1 MPRWTVLEVL
11 PGLPL
16 YLEAESGAL
25 TRSCFA
31 RPAGWLNEER
41 DDAEATLAQA
51 ALELREYASGRRR
64 RFEVAFELSGTHFQC
79 EVWAALFEI
88 PFGETRSYSDIAQ
101 SIGRPTATRAVGLA
115 NNANPLAVIVPCHR
129 VIGAR
134 GALTGYAAGLDVK
147 RRLLVHEGVLLA

>member
-1 MPRWTVLEVL
+1 VL

-25 TRSCFA
+25 TRACFS
-31 RPAGWLNEER
+31 RPASWLDQDQDPSEP
-41 DDAEATLAQA
+41 TLLQA
-51 ALELREYASGRRR
+51 ASELSEYASGRRR

-79 EVWAALFEI
+79 QVWAALFEI
-88 PFGETRSYSDIAQ
+88 PFGETRSYSDIAH

-147 RRLLVHEGVLLA
+147 RRLLVHEGILLT